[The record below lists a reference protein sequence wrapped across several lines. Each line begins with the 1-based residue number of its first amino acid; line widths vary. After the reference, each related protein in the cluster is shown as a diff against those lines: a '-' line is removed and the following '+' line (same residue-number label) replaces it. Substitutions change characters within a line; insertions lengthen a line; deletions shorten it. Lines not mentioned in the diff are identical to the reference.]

1 MNLFEIAAFTA
12 ACVNFAL
19 ALFVVWQNPKAPLH
33 RAYFIWGLGVVLW
46 NASVVVMI
54 SNVTP
59 ETALAAAKLL
69 QFGIKPFE
77 NDIDIILELYLFGGY
92 SNSEEQTKFID
103 ICMEKG
109 LKKSVQS
116 VRNTL
121 SKYVSIGLFDK
132 PKNTILHI
140 NEKFI
145 PNVSCDRIILEH
157 KISHAK

>member
-1 MNLFEIAAFTA
+1 MQIISFSDKFLLGEKRD
-12 ACVNFAL
+12 VL
-19 ALFVVWQNPKAPLH
+19 RLH
-33 RAYFIWGLGVVLW
+33 LY
-46 NASVVVMI
+46 S
-54 SNVTP
+54 
-59 ETALAAAKLL
+59 KLL

-132 PKNTILHI
+132 PKNTILHV